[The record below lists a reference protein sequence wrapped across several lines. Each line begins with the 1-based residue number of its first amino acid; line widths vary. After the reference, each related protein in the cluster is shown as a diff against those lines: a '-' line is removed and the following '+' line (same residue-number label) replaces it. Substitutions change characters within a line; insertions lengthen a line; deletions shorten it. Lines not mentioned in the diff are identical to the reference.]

1 MAKKTPKAPKT
12 DAPANASD
20 SEKKPGGLLPL
31 LLLGGVSI
39 AASFAVAFFL
49 SPASAPP
56 AAVCET
62 TADAHAPALAGI
74 QSGQT
79 FVELPEILISIGS
92 EPATRY
98 VKMKVSISAYEGG
111 AEAVAANETILMD
124 AFNLYLRSV
133 EPKDFED
140 PSFYAFLREQLS
152 HRAELILG
160 GDVTDGVLIT
170 EFLLR

>member
-1 MAKKTPKAPKT
+1 MAKKPPKESKAS
-12 DAPANASD
+12 APAGAPD
-20 SEKKPGGLLPL
+20 AEKKPGGFLPL
-31 LLLGGVSI
+31 LLLGGVSV

-49 SPASAPP
+49 SPKAAPAAASCETAAPELASA
-56 AAVCET
+56 V
-62 TADAHAPALAGI
+62 AGARP
-74 QSGQT
+74 GQT
-79 FVELPEILISIGS
+79 FIELPEILISIGS

-133 EPKDFED
+133 EPGDFED
-140 PSFYAFLREQLS
+140 PSYYAFLREQLS
-152 HRAELILG
+152 SRAELILG
-160 GDVTDGVLIT
+160 GDVTDGILIT